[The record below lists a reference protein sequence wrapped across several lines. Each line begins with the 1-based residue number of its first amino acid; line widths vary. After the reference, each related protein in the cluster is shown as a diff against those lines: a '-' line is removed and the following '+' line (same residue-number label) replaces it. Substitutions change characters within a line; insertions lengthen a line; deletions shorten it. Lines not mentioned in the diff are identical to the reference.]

1 MTIRRN
7 IFLTARQKMNKFL
20 KLVKHHVAAR
30 IKFVRSVISAYGWF
44 KNTNMVKYRIRNK
57 VDELMRIARKIA
69 SDHDKGNGYVEEKY
83 FNMWRRYYAQGSKSR
98 KMEKVV
104 YKAKPNGVADVWL
117 RNNQH
122 EIVQETEDGPT
133 GYEADEIFAG

>member
-1 MTIRRN
+1 M
-7 IFLTARQKMNKFL
+7 
-20 KLVKHHVAAR
+20 
-30 IKFVRSVISAYGWF
+30 Y
-44 KNTNMVKYRIRNK
+44 K
-57 VDELMRIARKIA
+57 VQSPE
-69 SDHDKGNGYVEEKY
+69 
-83 FNMWRRYYAQGSKSR
+83 

-133 GYEADEIFAG
+133 GYEADENFCRVDAAVILEKEITADFGFWFDQL